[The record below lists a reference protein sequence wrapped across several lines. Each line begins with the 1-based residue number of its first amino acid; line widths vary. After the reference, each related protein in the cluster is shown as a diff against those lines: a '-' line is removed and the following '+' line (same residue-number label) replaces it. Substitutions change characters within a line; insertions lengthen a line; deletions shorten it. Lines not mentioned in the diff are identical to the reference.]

1 MNRNREERFW
11 HIVPIFISI
20 LALVVSSTIA
30 IGANRRAAEAV
41 QAAQEA
47 NQKAET
53 ANQIALGS
61 DRLYPKLRIAAGS
74 SDSNIELT
82 SINDLDGTQI
92 KLSAFNEGETFLDA
106 ANVEL
111 ISLPMFSYGLES
123 NEERFDFGSVTE
135 LVEFDQLLNPDG
147 VVIMD
152 ITDLVIKQ
160 LNNSTYS
167 FQEPEAVYRAT
178 FNLVLVGRQVG
189 DSIPSQ
195 PDEDLAANRTM
206 ITVDFV
212 PSVIESDATLSTES
226 VLIRAQIVP

>member
-61 DRLYPKLRIAAGS
+61 ERLYPKLRIAAGS

-152 ITDLVIKQ
+152 VTGLVIKQ
-160 LNNSTYS
+160 LNNSTYRV
-167 FQEPEAVYRAT
+167 QEPEAVYRAT
-178 FNLVLVGRQVG
+178 VNMVLVGRQAG

-212 PSVIESDATLSTES
+212 PSVIESDAALSTES
-226 VLIRAQIVP
+226 SLVRAQIVP